1 MKTLSADALWDFHN
15 RAFLNY
21 CPKFNSKELQL
32 PSTGTCACF
41 SWTGNWLIVYSLF
54 ALLLL
59 FKNSLFALEYNTTTS
74 YHHHIC
80 YKKKKITHLT
90 HGCSPC
96 PELLNF
102 PLKQRDSLGQLQS
115 SLRFLSVPFFNFL
128 KYKLV
133 LAKVSSMWWGTHL
146 LFQII

>member
-80 YKKKKITHLT
+80 YKKINNPSNTWMLSLSRIIKFSSETKRFSRTIAIKLKILV
-90 HGCSPC
+90 CS
-96 PELLNF
+96 F
-102 PLKQRDSLGQLQS
+102 LQFSKIQTCS
-115 SLRFLSVPFFNFL
+115 S
-128 KYKLV
+128 
-133 LAKVSSMWWGTHL
+133 
-146 LFQII
+146 